1 MQLSGGEQQRVA
13 LARACM
19 VRPPILLA
27 DEPTGNL
34 DSANGHMVLEL
45 MLGLNAR
52 EGVTLVLVT
61 HDPELTRHAGRVI
74 AMRDG
79 RIVMFALRLAW
90 RETRSSPARFLF
102 VILAVAIGVASLTGV
117 RGFSRAFR
125 GMLLSNARTLMAA
138 DLSLRVFGRPNPA
151 QQAALDE
158 LAARGARRTWIT
170 ETVTMATS
178 DAVREPLLITLKA
191 VDPGL
196 PVLRHPEARTRR
208 APRSTAKPSPSR
220 TICSS
225 ASRRAW
231 ARTFAWAGSRS
242 ASPPCWSPN
251 PTA

>member
-1 MQLSGGEQQRVA
+1 
-13 LARACM
+13 
-19 VRPPILLA
+19 
-27 DEPTGNL
+27 
-34 DSANGHMVLEL
+34 
-45 MLGLNAR
+45 
-52 EGVTLVLVT
+52 
-61 HDPELTRHAGRVI
+61 
-74 AMRDG
+74 
-79 RIVMFALRLAW
+79 MFALRLAW

-178 DAVREPLLITLKA
+178 DAVREPLLVTLKA
-191 VDPGL
+191 VDPASL
-196 PVLRHPEARTRR
+196 PVLRRAEARTPARS
-208 APRSTAKPSPSR
+208 PRSTPKPPPSP
-220 TICSS
+220 TTCSS

-242 ASPPCWSPN
+242 ASPPCWFPN